1 MKKPRATAIALSLA
15 LSINM
20 VGCTKNKNIDY
31 SNNRSTVGITNHCNV
46 TVFDSA
52 KKIIEEAEYLSLCDN
67 IKPTYNYE
75 EYYITE
81 EEIDI
86 IVSNASI
93 VTTCDNK
100 DDDVLSLINQ
110 IDSNTESYIKDKGNL
125 LNAFHIGDAYEELD
139 EEKFRTMIYEAII
152 ESLYNGDEINL
163 EFYCKLKD
171 IKIVIDKEDKGNG
184 VAAYFVMKENNSNAF
199 INDKDTL
206 CLCLNSIINTY
217 QNYLSIYEEY
227 SELYDDPSDIYYFI
241 KEYILK
247 HELNHVNQTACNC
260 RLEKGQI
267 YLYISALSSNST
279 ANSDLPGKFLIEAS
293 AESNLYL
300 NEYDYK
306 HDFSYA
312 YYNLRDKEALILLLS
327 LFSDNEIEEYYDA
340 IKDSDLPKLYDF
352 LGINTENDF
361 YDFYKVLYQIDSI
374 YGYSSF
380 LDNVVSE
387 SERDN
392 FTVDKAMDII
402 GDAAYTDLYKLFI
415 KNAIEYTNKTNELTL
430 EDNLFL
436 YEFGRSI
443 ILSSS
448 SKTEEITDGEYKR
461 VWNED
466 RIKEFE
472 KLDDIYKSYL
482 TSHYEISY
490 EDLEKLEIKII
501 DSVSTISYNDDL
513 KRKMESKHSV
523 LKPILFTT
531 NIYGGIIKEYENAI
545 KETETA
551 YTYSLN

>member
-20 VGCTKNKNIDY
+20 VGCTKNINT
-31 SNNRSTVGITNHCNV
+31 SNNRSNVGITNHCSV

-81 EEIDI
+81 EEIDT

-100 DDDVLSLINQ
+100 DNDVLSLINQ

-139 EEKFRTMIYEAII
+139 EEKFRTTIYEAII

-163 EFYCKLKD
+163 EYYCKLKD
-171 IKIVIDKEDKGNG
+171 IKIVIDIEDKGNG
-184 VAAYFVMKENNSNAF
+184 GAAYFVPKENNSNNS

-217 QNYLSIYEEY
+217 QYYLSRYEEY
-227 SELYDDPSDIYYFI
+227 SELYDNPSDIYYFI

-267 YLYISALSSNST
+267 YFDISTLSLNST

-306 HDFSYA
+306 HDLSYT
-312 YYNLRDKEALILLLS
+312 YYNLRDKEALILLLA

-361 YDFYKVLYQIDSI
+361 YDFYKVLYQIDST
-374 YGYSSF
+374 YGFSSF
-380 LDNVVSE
+380 LDNFISE

-392 FTVDKAMDII
+392 FTVGQAMEII

-448 SKTEEITDGEYKR
+448 NRVEEIAVGEYKY

-490 EDLEKLEIKII
+490 EDLEKIENDVI
-501 DSVSTISYNDDL
+501 DNLIYENDL
-513 KRKMESKHSV
+513 KKKMANEYTV
-523 LKPILFTT
+523 LKPILFIN

>member
-1 MKKPRATAIALSLA
+1 MKKPRAIAVALSLA

-31 SNNRSTVGITNHCNV
+31 SNNRSTAGITNHCNV

-81 EEIDI
+81 EEIDT

-139 EEKFRTMIYEAII
+139 EEKFRTTIYEAII

-163 EFYCKLKD
+163 EYYCKLKD
-171 IKIVIDKEDKGNG
+171 IKIVIDIEDKGNG
-184 VAAYFVMKENNSNAF
+184 GAAYFVPKENNSNNF

-217 QNYLSIYEEY
+217 QYYLSRYEEY
-227 SELYDDPSDIYYFI
+227 SELYDNPSDIYYFI

-247 HELNHVNQTACNC
+247 HELSHVNQIACNC

-267 YLYISALSSNST
+267 YLDISTLSLNSSN
-279 ANSDLPGKFLIEAS
+279 NSYLPGKFLIEAS

-306 HDFSYA
+306 HDLSYT
-312 YYNLRDKEALILLLS
+312 YYNLRDKEALILLLA
-327 LFSDNEIEEYYDA
+327 LFSDNEIEEYYNA
-340 IKDSDLPKLYDF
+340 IKDSDLSKLYDF

-380 LDNVVSE
+380 IDNFI

-392 FTVDKAMDII
+392 FTVGQAMEII

-448 SKTEEITDGEYKR
+448 NRVEEIAVGEYKY

-482 TSHYEISY
+482 TSHYETSY
-490 EDLEKLEIKII
+490 EDLKKLENDVI
-501 DSVSTISYNDDL
+501 DNLNYDTDL
-513 KRKMESKHSV
+513 RRKMANEYTV
-523 LKPILFTT
+523 LKPILFIN

>member
-81 EEIDI
+81 EEIDT

-139 EEKFRTMIYEAII
+139 EEKFKTMIYEAII

-163 EFYCKLKD
+163 EYYCKLKD
-171 IKIVIDKEDKGNG
+171 IKIVIDKTNSG
-184 VAAYFVMKENNSNAF
+184 AISSACFVMLDNKF
-199 INDKDTL
+199 YGKDTL
-206 CLCLNSIINTY
+206 VLFLDNIINQY
-217 QNYLSIYEEY
+217 NYSLSIYKEY
-227 SELYDDPSDIYYFI
+227 KSVYDNPSDIYHFI
-241 KEYILK
+241 KEHILK

-267 YLYISALSSNST
+267 YLDISTLSLNST

-306 HDFSYA
+306 HDLSYA

-482 TSHYEISY
+482 TSHYETSY
-490 EDLEKLEIKII
+490 EDLKKLENDVI
-501 DSVSTISYNDDL
+501 DNLNYDTDL
-513 KRKMESKHSV
+513 RRKMANEYTV
-523 LKPILFTT
+523 LKPILFIN

>member
-46 TVFDSA
+46 PVFDSA

-81 EEIDI
+81 EEIDT

-139 EEKFRTMIYEAII
+139 EEKFKTMIYEAII

-163 EFYCKLKD
+163 EYYCKLKD
-171 IKIVIDKEDKGNG
+171 IKIVIDIEDKGNG
-184 VAAYFVMKENNSNAF
+184 GAAYFVPKENNSNNF

-217 QNYLSIYEEY
+217 QYYLSRYEEY
-227 SELYDDPSDIYYFI
+227 SELYDNPSDIYYFI

-247 HELNHVNQTACNC
+247 HELSHVNQIACNC

-267 YLYISALSSNST
+267 YLDISTLSLNSSN
-279 ANSDLPGKFLIEAS
+279 NSYLPGKFLIEAS

-306 HDFSYA
+306 HDLSYT
-312 YYNLRDKEALILLLS
+312 YYNLRDKEALILLLA
-327 LFSDNEIEEYYDA
+327 LFSDNEIEEYYNA
-340 IKDSDLPKLYDF
+340 IKDSDLSKLYDF

-380 LDNVVSE
+380 IDNFI

-392 FTVDKAMDII
+392 FTVGQAMEII

-448 SKTEEITDGEYKR
+448 NRVEEIAVGEYKY

-472 KLDDIYKSYL
+472 KLDDIYKAFL
-482 TSHYEISY
+482 TSHYETSY
-490 EDLEKLEIKII
+490 EDLEKIENDVI
-501 DSVSTISYNDDL
+501 DNLIYENDL
-513 KRKMESKHSV
+513 KKKMANEYTV
-523 LKPILFTT
+523 LKPILFIN

>member
-81 EEIDI
+81 EEIDT

-125 LNAFHIGDAYEELD
+125 LNAFYIGDAYEELD
-139 EEKFRTMIYEAII
+139 EEKFRTTIYEAII

-163 EFYCKLKD
+163 EYYCKLKD
-171 IKIVIDKEDKGNG
+171 IKIVIDKTNSGANSS
-184 VAAYFVMKENNSNAF
+184 ACFVMLDNKF
-199 INDKDTL
+199 YGKDTL
-206 CLCLNSIINTY
+206 VLFLDNIINQY
-217 QNYLSIYEEY
+217 NYSLSIYKEY
-227 SELYDDPSDIYYFI
+227 KNVYDNPSDIYHFI
-241 KEYILK
+241 KEHILK

-267 YLYISALSSNST
+267 YLDISTLSLNST

-306 HDFSYA
+306 HDLSYT
-312 YYNLRDKEALILLLS
+312 YYNLRDKEALILLLA
-327 LFSDNEIEEYYDA
+327 LFSDNEIEEYYNA

-361 YDFYKVLYQIDSI
+361 YDFYKVLYQIDST
-374 YGYSSF
+374 YGFSSF
-380 LDNVVSE
+380 LDNFISE

-392 FTVDKAMDII
+392 FTVGQAMEII

-448 SKTEEITDGEYKR
+448 NRVEEIAVGEYKY

-482 TSHYEISY
+482 TSHYETSY
-490 EDLEKLEIKII
+490 EDLKKLENDVI
-501 DSVSTISYNDDL
+501 DNLNYDTDL
-513 KRKMESKHSV
+513 RRKMANEYTV
-523 LKPILFTT
+523 LKPILFIN

>member
-81 EEIDI
+81 EEIDT

-125 LNAFHIGDAYEELD
+125 LNAFYIGDAYEELD
-139 EEKFRTMIYEAII
+139 EEKFRTTIYEAII

-163 EFYCKLKD
+163 EYYCKLKD
-171 IKIVIDKEDKGNG
+171 IKIVIDKTNSGANSS
-184 VAAYFVMKENNSNAF
+184 ACFVMLDNKF
-199 INDKDTL
+199 YGKDTL
-206 CLCLNSIINTY
+206 VLFLDNIINQY
-217 QNYLSIYEEY
+217 NYSLSIYKEY
-227 SELYDDPSDIYYFI
+227 KNVYDNPSDIYHFI
-241 KEYILK
+241 KEHILK

-267 YLYISALSSNST
+267 YLDISTLSLNST

-306 HDFSYA
+306 HDLSYT

-415 KNAIEYTNKTNELTL
+415 TNAIEYANKTNELTL

-436 YEFGRSI
+436 YELGRSI
-443 ILSSS
+443 ILNSS
-448 SKTEEITDGEYKR
+448 SKMEEITDGEYKH

-490 EDLEKLEIKII
+490 EDLEEQEIKII
-501 DSVSTISYNDDL
+501 DSVSTISYKDDL
-513 KRKMESKHSV
+513 KRKMESKYSV

-531 NIYGGIIKEYENAI
+531 NIYGGIIKEYETAI
-545 KETETA
+545 KETATA

>member
-20 VGCTKNKNIDY
+20 VGCTKNINT
-31 SNNRSTVGITNHCNV
+31 SNNRSNVGITNHCSV

-52 KKIIEEAEYLSLCDN
+52 KKIIEEASYLVLCDN

-81 EEIDI
+81 EEIDT

-100 DDDVLSLINQ
+100 DNDVLSLINQ

-139 EEKFRTMIYEAII
+139 EEKFRTTIYEAII

-163 EFYCKLKD
+163 EYYCKLKD
-171 IKIVIDKEDKGNG
+171 IKIVIDIEDKGNG
-184 VAAYFVMKENNSNAF
+184 GAAYFVPKENNSNNS

-217 QNYLSIYEEY
+217 QYYLSRYEEY
-227 SELYDDPSDIYYFI
+227 SELYDNPSDIYYFI

-267 YLYISALSSNST
+267 YFDISTLSLNST

-306 HDFSYA
+306 HDLSYT
-312 YYNLRDKEALILLLS
+312 YYSLRDKEALILLLA

-361 YDFYKVLYQIDSI
+361 YDFYKVLYQIDST
-374 YGYSSF
+374 YGFSSF
-380 LDNVVSE
+380 LDNFISE

-392 FTVDKAMDII
+392 FTVGQAMEII

-448 SKTEEITDGEYKR
+448 NRVEEIAVGEYKY

-490 EDLEKLEIKII
+490 EDLEKIENDVI
-501 DSVSTISYNDDL
+501 DNLIYENDL
-513 KRKMESKHSV
+513 KKKMANEYTV
-523 LKPILFTT
+523 LKPKITICTVWLIILLVIFFFSF
-531 NIYGGIIKEYENAI
+531 K
-545 KETETA
+545 
-551 YTYSLN
+551 

>member
-81 EEIDI
+81 EEIDT
-86 IVSNASI
+86 IVSNTSI

-139 EEKFRTMIYEAII
+139 EEKFRTTIYEAII

-163 EFYCKLKD
+163 EYYCKLKD
-171 IKIVIDKEDKGNG
+171 IKIVIDIEDKGNG
-184 VAAYFVMKENNSNAF
+184 GAAYFVPKENNSNNF

-217 QNYLSIYEEY
+217 QYYLSRYEEY
-227 SELYDDPSDIYYFI
+227 SELYDNPSDIYYFI

-247 HELNHVNQTACNC
+247 HELSHVNQIACNC

-267 YLYISALSSNST
+267 YLDISTLSLNSSN
-279 ANSDLPGKFLIEAS
+279 NSYLPGKFLIEAS

-306 HDFSYA
+306 HDLSYT
-312 YYNLRDKEALILLLS
+312 YYNLRDKEALILLLA
-327 LFSDNEIEEYYDA
+327 LFSDNEIEEYYNA
-340 IKDSDLPKLYDF
+340 IKDSDLSKLYDF

-380 LDNVVSE
+380 IDNFI

-392 FTVDKAMDII
+392 FTVGQAMEII

-448 SKTEEITDGEYKR
+448 NRVEEIAVGEYKY

-482 TSHYEISY
+482 TSHYETSY
-490 EDLEKLEIKII
+490 EDLKKLENDVI
-501 DSVSTISYNDDL
+501 DNLNYDTDL
-513 KRKMESKHSV
+513 RRKMANEYTV
-523 LKPILFTT
+523 LKPILFIN

>member
-81 EEIDI
+81 EEIDT
-86 IVSNASI
+86 IVSNTSI

-125 LNAFHIGDAYEELD
+125 LNAFHIGGAYEELD
-139 EEKFRTMIYEAII
+139 EEKFRTTIYEAII

-163 EFYCKLKD
+163 EYYCKLKD
-171 IKIVIDKEDKGNG
+171 IKIVIDIEDKGNG
-184 VAAYFVMKENNSNAF
+184 GAAYFVPKENNSNNF

-217 QNYLSIYEEY
+217 QYYLSRYEEY
-227 SELYDDPSDIYYFI
+227 SELYDNPSDIYYFI

-247 HELNHVNQTACNC
+247 HELSHVNQIACNC

-267 YLYISALSSNST
+267 YLDISTLSLNSSN
-279 ANSDLPGKFLIEAS
+279 NSYLPGKFLIEAS

-306 HDFSYA
+306 HDLSYT
-312 YYNLRDKEALILLLS
+312 YYNLRDKEALILLLA
-327 LFSDNEIEEYYDA
+327 LFSDNEIEEYYNA
-340 IKDSDLPKLYDF
+340 IKDSDLSKLYDF

-380 LDNVVSE
+380 IDNFI

-392 FTVDKAMDII
+392 FTVGQAMEII

-448 SKTEEITDGEYKR
+448 NRVEEIAVGEYKY

-482 TSHYEISY
+482 TSHYETSY
-490 EDLEKLEIKII
+490 EDLKKLENDVI
-501 DSVSTISYNDDL
+501 DNLNYDTDL
-513 KRKMESKHSV
+513 RRKMANEYTV
-523 LKPILFTT
+523 LKPILFIN